1 MAPAQQRQD
10 KTKAKELVD
19 GVQQFLA
26 NMSSAP
32 LGANYLSASAVSR
45 QG

>member
-26 NMSSAP
+26 SSAP